1 MGAERPPIATLDRA
15 GVLPGRGAYVCR
27 AGIPADPSPEC
38 MKLATRKGTMQRA
51 FRRAV
56 EVPVELLE
64 LESR

>member
-1 MGAERPPIATLDRA
+1 MATLDRA
-15 GVLPGRGAYVCR
+15 GTLPGRGAYVCR
-27 AGIPADPSPEC
+27 TESLREPSREC
-38 MKLATRKGTMQRA
+38 MKLATRKGALQRA